1 MNTKQNI
8 YINQALYPRV
18 NRFSNG
24 NFITSHF
31 FGGWNRAFLPI
42 RAYAFFEPD
51 SSPGWEV
58 YASPWWPYS
67 MNIESITYLS
77 GNTWAVTFVE
87 PLFVALVSHNS
98 GLTLVTVTNQ
108 NYNGFTIQ
116 LSGQKSAGEH
126 VGIVVYK

>member
-1 MNTKQNI
+1 
-8 YINQALYPRV
+8 
-18 NRFSNG
+18 
-24 NFITSHF
+24 
-31 FGGWNRAFLPI
+31 
-42 RAYAFFEPD
+42 
-51 SSPGWEV
+51 
-58 YASPWWPYS
+58 

-87 PLFVALVSHNS
+87 PLFSTESFTSNGNKSFYTVALVSHNS